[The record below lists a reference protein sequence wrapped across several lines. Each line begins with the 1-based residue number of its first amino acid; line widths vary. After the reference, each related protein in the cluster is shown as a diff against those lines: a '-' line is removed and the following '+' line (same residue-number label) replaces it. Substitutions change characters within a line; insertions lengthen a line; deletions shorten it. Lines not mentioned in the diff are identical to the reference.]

1 MNDDNLKG
9 YGFHER
15 TASEQREIA
24 IAGGKASGE
33 SRRKTAN
40 FRQTLN
46 KLLTTPIDSPE
57 WTPLLEAM
65 GLDSTLES
73 ALNMRM
79 IKAGLDGNVKAYEAI
94 AKYAG
99 QSTQTE
105 AGEEEQ
111 RIRMDRARRARDQE
125 VGGEDQKDESIQN
138 FLKAT
143 RLSED
148 VLKDLY
154 NEEADNAEKGE
165 EAGGV

>member
-40 FRQTLN
+40 FRRTLN

-73 ALNMRM
+73 ALFP
-79 IKAGLDGNVKAYEAI
+79 
-94 AKYAG
+94 
-99 QSTQTE
+99 Q
-105 AGEEEQ
+105 
-111 RIRMDRARRARDQE
+111 
-125 VGGEDQKDESIQN
+125 
-138 FLKAT
+138 
-143 RLSED
+143 
-148 VLKDLY
+148 
-154 NEEADNAEKGE
+154 EKG
-165 EAGGV
+165 ALKS